1 MAVKLVLL
9 KSGEMLISDAKE
21 LVSDEKQAS
30 PYAYILDLPHLISY
44 SSKDSTNNEIDIV
57 FKPWVMISKDKKMM
71 IPTDW
76 VVTILDPLDDIQRMY
91 VEDMKMI
98 SGGMKP
104 KSDST
109 LEIVDGDGEDDEE
122 TDEEETND

>member
-21 LVSDEKQAS
+21 LVSDENQAS

-44 SSKDSTNNEIDIV
+44 SSKDSTNEIDIV

-98 SGGMKP
+98 SDGMKP

-109 LEIVDGDGEDDEE
+109 VEIVDGDGEDDEE

>member
-21 LVSDEKQAS
+21 LVSDENQAS

-44 SSKDSTNNEIDIV
+44 SSKDNTNEIDIV

-122 TDEEETND
+122 TGEEETND

>member
-21 LVSDEKQAS
+21 LVSDENQAS

-44 SSKDSTNNEIDIV
+44 SSKDSTNEIDIV

-98 SGGMKP
+98 SNGMKP

-109 LEIVDGDGEDDEE
+109 VEIVDGDGEDDEE